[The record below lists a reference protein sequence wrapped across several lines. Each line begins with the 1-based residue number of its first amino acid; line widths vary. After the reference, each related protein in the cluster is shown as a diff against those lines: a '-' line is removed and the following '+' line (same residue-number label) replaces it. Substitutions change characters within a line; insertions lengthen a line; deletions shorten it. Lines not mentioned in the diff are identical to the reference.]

1 MVAETYNG
9 WSNYETWN
17 VALWLQNDF
26 EFYSLAS
33 RCVDYR
39 SFLFFFGA
47 DDGVAKATPDGVYFD
62 DSRLNFQELD
72 NLIQELSE

>member
-1 MVAETYNG
+1 MVAESYNG

-26 EFYSLAS
+26 DFYSVAS
-33 RCVDYR
+33 CCADYR

-47 DDGVAKATPDGVYFD
+47 ADGVIKATPDGVYFD
-62 DSRLNFQELD
+62 DPRLDHAELD
-72 NLIQELSE
+72 EMIAELA

>member
-26 EFYSLAS
+26 GLYSIATLCTDYWDFIS
-33 RCVDYR
+33 SCVET
-39 SFLFFFGA
+39 GM
-47 DDGVAKATPDGVYFD
+47 VKTTPDGVYFD
-62 DSRLNFQELD
+62 DPRLNFQELD
-72 NLIQELSE
+72 YMIQELSQ